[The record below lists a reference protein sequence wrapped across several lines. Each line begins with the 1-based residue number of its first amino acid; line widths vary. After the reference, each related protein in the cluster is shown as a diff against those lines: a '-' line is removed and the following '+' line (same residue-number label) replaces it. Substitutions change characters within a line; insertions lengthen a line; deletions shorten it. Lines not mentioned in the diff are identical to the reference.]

1 MFQPDKTSL
10 IQPLVMHSAYAAR
23 ELSAG
28 QPHSSKKP
36 PVCYQTDERYF
47 CQKNCSWKSG
57 CKALTAEWL
66 RRN

>member
-1 MFQPDKTSL
+1 MIHPDKTSVT
-10 IQPLVMHSAYAAR
+10 QPLVMHSAYGGR
-23 ELSAG
+23 ESPLAHLS
-28 QPHSSKKP
+28 SSKKP